1 MKKWEVRR
9 AITQYYIEKNVFAA
23 EVLENIPEKVPASG
37 TAQLELEKLR
47 LEHEIKLK
55 QMRKSRERERE
66 RERAEKV
73 RERERERADKQREHA
88 RQLKELEVK
97 RDQELQLRAL
107 EVKRGQE
114 RAEKQREHELQLKK
128 LEAAEREREA
138 ERQRKHDL
146 EMEKLK
152 QEQSGQGSD
161 REERFDVSRALRV
174 CKPSAFYKLP
184 PGPTPLPLIGNLHTL
199 DLKML
204 YQSLTELSEQYG
216 PVFTIQLGVEKAV
229 VLTGYK
235 AVTEALVDQA
245 DEFAERAEIP
255 VLEMQANGYGISF
268 GHGESWRQM
277 RRFTLTTLRN
287 FGMGKRTIEDKITEE
302 AKYLVREVEAH
313 QGWSLTSVHSSTLA
327 GQPFSTT
334 VPVTSAMAN
343 IICSIVFGER
353 FDYNDEIF
361 LTITKLIRENFN
373 LLGSSRVQM
382 YNAFPFL
389 GFLPGTHK
397 KIFQNRTQMVQLIQ
411 NFYREHQKTLNENN
425 IRSLIDA
432 FLVKREEELNN
443 ADSYFHDNN
452 LVTSVT
458 NLFAAGTDTSSS
470 TLRWA
475 ILLMMKYPQIQR
487 NVQEEINRVIGTER
501 APQMM
506 DRKAMPY
513 TDAVLHEIQ
522 RFANIIPMNMP
533 HATTKDTH
541 FREYFI
547 PKGMQIIPL
556 LSSVLRDKTQWETPD
571 DFNPSHFLDAEGRFV
586 KRDAFIPFSAGRR
599 ICIGE
604 SLAKMEL
611 FLFFTTLM
619 QRFSFHAV
627 PGTSL
632 DLTPSVGFTLCPKPH
647 LVCAA
652 LRYRIR
658 YNYGHS
664 EDPKE
669 IRTRAMGNS
678 RKPMDSRRNLPGVE
692 LGFRKGVRVRAE
704 RSGLPEF
711 GFGQSAAGSR
721 SSGSGR
727 AQRAPGVRVRAERS
741 GLPEFGFGQS
751 AAGSRSSGSGRAQ
764 RAPGVR
770 VRAERSGLP
779 EFGFGQSAAGS
790 RSSGSGRAQRAPGVR
805 VPAERSGLPEFG
817 FGQSA
822 AGSRSSGSGRAQ
834 RAPGVRVPAE
844 RSGLP
849 EFGFGQSAAGSR
861 SSGSGRA
868 QRAPGVRVPAER
880 SGLPEFGFR
889 QSAAGSRSSGSG
901 RAQRAPGVRVP
912 AERSGLP
919 EFGFRQSAAG
929 SRSSGSGRAQR
940 APGVRVPA
948 ERSGLPEFGFRQ
960 SAAGSRSSGSG
971 RAQRAPGVRVP
982 AERSGLPEFGFRQ
995 SAAGSRSSAPLEP
1008 ASVLH
1013 LGSSPVTPLQQNE
1026 LAKNEPS
1033 VHRPRATCPRQPG
1046 LPTGLH
1052 DQLLREVME
1061 SLRSLSENVKKV
1073 SEQADRVLAA
1083 TVNYHQR
1090 SLSLFVLMDS
1100 GAEGN
1105 LLDEVIAS
1113 RAGTPMET
1121 RALDGKPLAPVTHYD
1136 ISIFSSSLQNHI
1148 HHVRQVLQR
1157 LWENKLFVKAVK
1169 CIPSVSFL
1177 GYIIES
1183 GQERADPEKIQV
1195 VEEWPRP
1202 NDPQVWRAFCQVL
1215 GASISISTGFHR
1227 QTNGQT
1233 ERVNQDLE
1241 VALRCIPTDNPSTW
1255 SDHLVWVEKL
1265 EPPPGSDSPAGPAQ
1279 RRQRI
1284 GRGRTPA
1291 GQRQSG
1297 RIRPA
1302 EATVGSWVQGEQQN
1316 YSDPP
1321 GTLVKSTESAGK
1333 MNKTGRR
1340 GLRTREE
1347 QEQHDEP
1354 GKTGS
1359 LEKAVSP
1366 REPEMSFDG
1375 VYSLDAVTL
1384 VLLCVV
1390 TALFLVYFRNGSKSH
1405 VELNFPPGPTPL
1417 PIIGNLHLL
1426 DLKKPDQSLMELSEK
1441 YGPIFSIKLGTKRVV
1456 VLTGYETVK
1465 EALINHPDQFAGRPH
1480 IPIIHDVTQCV
1491 GIFFGNG
1498 ESWRQMRRFTMSTL
1512 RDFGMGKKTIEDKI
1526 TEEADFLIKLFE
1538 SHKGQEFNPAIQIN
1552 AAVGNIICSIVF
1564 GDRFDYDDQAFII
1577 LIKTVNEN
1585 VQLAGSPMVQL
1596 YNAFPILGFLPG
1608 SHKKMCKNQTLLWQ
1622 FIKDFI
1628 TKNYQ
1633 TLNANDPRSFI
1644 DAFMLKQQQESG
1656 NPNTYFH
1663 ENNLIGTVADLFG
1676 AGTETTSTTL
1686 RWAMLLMMKYPQI
1699 QEKVHD
1705 EITTVIGS
1713 ERFPRSEDRKKLP
1726 YTDAVI
1732 HEIQRFANIVPLNI
1746 MHSTTEDVNFKGYFL
1761 PKGTPVVP
1769 LLTSV
1774 LYDKTQWE
1782 SPNDFNPS
1790 NFLDADGKFVKRDA
1804 FAPFSMGRRACA
1816 GETLA
1821 RMELFL
1827 FFTILIQ
1834 RFRFQVPPNVTNLEL
1849 TSGVGSI
1856 SCPKYQNVCAVR
1868 R

>member
-1 MKKWEVRR
+1 MSFLSL
-9 AITQYYIEKNVFAA
+9 FAA
-23 EVLENIPEKVPASG
+23 DTVTLILFSLLTVFCVMYFY
-37 TAQLELEKLR
+37 TA
-47 LEHEIKLK
+47 
-55 QMRKSRERERE
+55 
-66 RERAEKV
+66 
-73 RERERERADKQREHA
+73 
-88 RQLKELEVK
+88 
-97 RDQELQLRAL
+97 
-107 EVKRGQE
+107 
-114 RAEKQREHELQLKK
+114 
-128 LEAAEREREA
+128 
-138 ERQRKHDL
+138 
-146 EMEKLK
+146 
-152 QEQSGQGSD
+152 
-161 REERFDVSRALRV
+161 

-277 RRFTLTTLRN
+277 RRFTLMTLRN
-287 FGMGKRTIEDKITEE
+287 FGMGKRTIEDKIIEE

-313 QGWSLTSVHSSTLA
+313 QGQA
-327 GQPFSTT
+327 FSTT

-432 FLVKREEELNN
+432 FLVKREEESNN

-501 APQMM
+501 APRMM

-547 PKGMQIIPL
+547 PKGMQVIPL

-652 LRYRIR
+652 LPQQIADLLVR
-658 YNYGHS
+658 H
-664 EDPKE
+664 
-669 IRTRAMGNS
+669 
-678 RKPMDSRRNLPGVE
+678 V
-692 LGFRKGVRVRAE
+692 FR
-704 RSGLPEF
+704 
-711 GFGQSAAGSR
+711 
-721 SSGSGR
+721 
-727 AQRAPGVRVRAERS
+727 
-741 GLPEFGFGQS
+741 
-751 AAGSRSSGSGRAQ
+751 
-764 RAPGVR
+764 
-770 VRAERSGLP
+770 
-779 EFGFGQSAAGS
+779 
-790 RSSGSGRAQRAPGVR
+790 
-805 VPAERSGLPEFG
+805 
-817 FGQSA
+817 
-822 AGSRSSGSGRAQ
+822 
-834 RAPGVRVPAE
+834 
-844 RSGLP
+844 
-849 EFGFGQSAAGSR
+849 
-861 SSGSGRA
+861 
-868 QRAPGVRVPAER
+868 
-880 SGLPEFGFR
+880 
-889 QSAAGSRSSGSG
+889 
-901 RAQRAPGVRVP
+901 
-912 AERSGLP
+912 
-919 EFGFRQSAAG
+919 
-929 SRSSGSGRAQR
+929 
-940 APGVRVPA
+940 
-948 ERSGLPEFGFRQ
+948 
-960 SAAGSRSSGSG
+960 
-971 RAQRAPGVRVP
+971 
-982 AERSGLPEFGFRQ
+982 
-995 SAAGSRSSAPLEP
+995 
-1008 ASVLH
+1008 LH
-1013 LGSSPVTPLQQNE
+1013 GI
-1026 LAKNEPS
+1026 
-1033 VHRPRATCPRQPG
+1033 
-1046 LPTGLH
+1046 PT
-1052 DQLLREVME
+1052 
-1061 SLRSLSENVKKV
+1061 
-1073 SEQADRVLAA
+1073 
-1083 TVNYHQR
+1083 
-1090 SLSLFVLMDS
+1090 
-1100 GAEGN
+1100 
-1105 LLDEVIAS
+1105 
-1113 RAGTPMET
+1113 
-1121 RALDGKPLAPVTHYD
+1121 D
-1136 ISIFSSSLQNHI
+1136 IISDCGPQFIS
-1148 HHVRQVLQR
+1148 
-1157 LWENKLFVKAVK
+1157 
-1169 CIPSVSFL
+1169 
-1177 GYIIES
+1177 
-1183 GQERADPEKIQV
+1183 
-1195 VEEWPRP
+1195 
-1202 NDPQVWRAFCQVL
+1202 QVWRTFCQAL
-1215 GASISISTGFHR
+1215 GASVSISTGFHR

-1241 VALRCIPTDNPSTW
+1241 AALHCITTDKPSTW
-1255 SDHLVWVEKL
+1255 SDHLVWVDYTHNSLVSLGGHMHGPTSIISGELPIAIGLLQLSIGLGRRCGSRYKDIPLKNEPKKFAPRFLGHSEVESIINPTAVQLKL
-1265 EPPPGSDSPAGPAQ
+1265 PKSMHIHPTVHVSQLKPVSVSPLCPPTETPPPARIIDDHPAYTVQ
-1279 RRQRI
+1279 RLLDVRRR
-1284 GRGRTPA
+1284 GRGL
-1291 GQRQSG
+1291 Q
-1297 RIRPA
+1297 
-1302 EATVGSWVQGEQQN
+1302 
-1316 YSDPP
+1316 Y
-1321 GTLVKSTESAGK
+1321 LV
-1333 MNKTGRR
+1333 
-1340 GLRTREE
+1340 
-1347 QEQHDEP
+1347 DC
-1354 GKTGS
+1354 
-1359 LEKAVSP
+1359 P

-1384 VLLCVV
+1384 VLLCAL

-1426 DLKKPDQSLMELSEK
+1426 DLKKPDRSFMELSEK
-1441 YGPIFSIKLGTKRVV
+1441 YGPIFSIKLGTMRVV
-1456 VLTGYETVK
+1456 VLSGYETVK
-1465 EALINHPDQFAGRPH
+1465 DALINHPDQFAGRPH
-1480 IPIIHDVTQCV
+1480 VPIIHDVTQCV

-1526 TEEADFLIKLFE
+1526 IEEAHFLIKMFE
-1538 SHKGQEFNPAIQIN
+1538 SHKGQEFNPTIQIN

-1596 YNAFPILGFLPG
+1596 YNALPILGFLPG
-1608 SHKKMCKNQTLLWQ
+1608 SHRKMCKNQTLLWQ

-1676 AGTETTSTTL
+1676 AGMETTSTTL

-1699 QEKVHD
+1699 QEKVHN
-1705 EITTVIGS
+1705 EINTVIGS
-1713 ERFPRSEDRKKLP
+1713 ERFPRTEDRKKLP
-1726 YTDAVI
+1726 YTDAVV
-1732 HEIQRFANIVPLNI
+1732 HEIQRFSNIVPLNI
-1746 MHSTTEDVNFKGYFL
+1746 MHSTTEDVNIKGYFL
-1761 PKGTPVVP
+1761 PKGTPVIP

-1782 SPNDFNPS
+1782 TPNNFNPS